1 MKVTTIKS
9 NVVIPGNHKKNF
21 FEIYYYYFLLL
32 FRTFDSH
39 NFYKWKYEIKL
50 VLWRSGLKLKI
61 NLAVRSWHSK
71 LKRTLWHATN
81 GPIESSRPH
90 LMTSLLTAVNQVSLV
105 LSAFSLGGWWCRV
118 IPRSKDCCI
127 KNREM
132 LKLLF
137 SAHSSVKLN
146 NLYSKSSLT

>member
-9 NVVIPGNHKKNF
+9 NVVIPGNHKKDF
-21 FEIYYYYFLLL
+21 FKFIIIYYFLLR
-32 FRTFDSH
+32 FRTFDSQ

-50 VLWRSGLKLKI
+50 VLWRSELKLKI
-61 NLAVRSWHSK
+61 NLAVRLRHSK
-71 LKRTLWHATN
+71 LKRTLWHGTN

-137 SAHSSVKLN
+137 SAH
-146 NLYSKSSLT
+146 T